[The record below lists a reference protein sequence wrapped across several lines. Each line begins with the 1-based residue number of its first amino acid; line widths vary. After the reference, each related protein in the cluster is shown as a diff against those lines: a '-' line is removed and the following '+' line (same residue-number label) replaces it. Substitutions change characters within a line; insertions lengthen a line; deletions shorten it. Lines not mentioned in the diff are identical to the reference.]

1 MTPYDLSDIMALN
14 RKGHQTTRSERSD
27 RAPRRVCRDHGPISE
42 SEAIPAGRW
51 KFRCPKCKRFL
62 GLADASDPTEIG
74 KTESAST
81 DITVESVRS
90 VGTRHNIGPTKR
102 AGNLRAGH
110 PEVTAVLPALSMS
123 APVQM
128 DATMNPM
135 REEVINVT
143 MFTKPERFRVL
154 RLTEEEDFVVD
165 ELAKRVLKLVKEDPE
180 FRVVFEVARRTKEE
194 NQDTWDFEDELN
206 SE

>member
-1 MTPYDLSDIMALN
+1 M
-14 RKGHQTTRSERSD
+14 
-27 RAPRRVCRDHGPISE
+27 
-42 SEAIPAGRW
+42 
-51 KFRCPKCKRFL
+51 
-62 GLADASDPTEIG
+62 
-74 KTESAST
+74 
-81 DITVESVRS
+81 
-90 VGTRHNIGPTKR
+90 
-102 AGNLRAGH
+102 NL
-110 PEVTAVLPALSMS
+110 
-123 APVQM
+123 
-128 DATMNPM
+128 M